1 VESVSRRIL
10 FIIYFSHREAAPPE
24 EGGEEA
30 EIGR

>member
-10 FIIYFSHREAAPPE
+10 FIIYSSQREAAPPE
-24 EGGEEA
+24 HGGKTA